1 MMMIM
6 MTSTSN
12 SWILFQVMMKLKR
25 KGIMNLQNS
34 VREEYAE
41 DVDRKEVVKN
51 IFRSWLTSH
60 PRVPSNAVDDLIK

>member
-1 MMMIM
+1 MDPLSSDDEIEEEGNNEPAEL
-6 MTSTSN
+6 SD
-12 SWILFQVMMKLKR
+12 
-25 KGIMNLQNS
+25 
-34 VREEYAE
+34 REEYAE

>member
-1 MMMIM
+1 MDPLP
-6 MTSTSN
+6 SDDENEEEGNNEPAELSD
-12 SWILFQVMMKLKR
+12 
-25 KGIMNLQNS
+25 
-34 VREEYAE
+34 REENAE